1 MPDIEELTSK
11 AWEDFFLMNKS
22 FLLVCLGHLRWLY
35 IGEEIR
41 SITFQMVL
49 SRFGCWLLI
58 VISSV
63 KLDQDSYI

>member
-1 MPDIEELTSK
+1 
-11 AWEDFFLMNKS
+11 MNKS